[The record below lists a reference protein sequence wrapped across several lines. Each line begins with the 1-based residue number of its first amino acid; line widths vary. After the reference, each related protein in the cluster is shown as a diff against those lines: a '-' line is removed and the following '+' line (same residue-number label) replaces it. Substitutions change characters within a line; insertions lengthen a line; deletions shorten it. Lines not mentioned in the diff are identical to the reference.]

1 MIENYPNNPS
11 SDEILRLTKEADAIS
26 KDRRE
31 EQKRQETM
39 RFAKRLGALTLV
51 VALAPFAAHKIDR
64 AIAQPQEQSTK
75 NAEKIINANP
85 AVANTLDTFKTNDG
99 QTVTVKTK

>member
-1 MIENYPNNPS
+1 MKNYPKNPS
-11 SDEILRLTKEADAIS
+11 SNEMFKLAKEAGGIS
-26 KDRRE
+26 KDRR
-31 EQKRQETM
+31 KAKKSQEDL
-39 RFAKRLGALTLV
+39 RFAKGIALLAT
-51 VALAPFAAHKIDR
+51 VAIGGPFAAHAADR
-64 AIAQPQEQSTK
+64 AISQPQEQSAK